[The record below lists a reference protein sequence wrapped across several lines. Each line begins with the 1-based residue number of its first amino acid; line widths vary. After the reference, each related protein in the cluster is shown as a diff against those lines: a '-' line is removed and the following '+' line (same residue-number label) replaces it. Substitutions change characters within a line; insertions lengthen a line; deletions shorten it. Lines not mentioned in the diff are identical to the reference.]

1 MTALRRWQNAA
12 AQVPPHP
19 LSVRP
24 HLLRLLAPGALS
36 LSLLAGPAVLAQSP
50 PPPPPAGG
58 RAPARGGTSN
68 SMPVEGPASQQDLY
82 AYALIGAVNAC
93 ELATKAKVS
102 VQQGIPAAAQS
113 VAFVISRRHGGRVQ
127 GIDKP
132 LTPEQ
137 MFDGSAVQITVLVR
151 QGCYSQL
158 SAADKKLIDTS
169 IAQIQ
174 AARNQKR

>member
-1 MTALRRWQNAA
+1 M
-12 AQVPPHP
+12 PPPRSDHA

-24 HLLRLLAPGALS
+24 PLLRLLAPGVLS
-36 LSLLAGPAVLAQSP
+36 LSLLSGPAVLAQSP

-58 RAPARGGTSN
+58 RAPAGGSAVP
-68 SMPVEGPASQQDLY
+68 MEGPATQKDLY

-102 VQQGIPAAAQS
+102 VQQGIPVAAQS
-113 VAFVISRRHGGRVQ
+113 VAFVIARRHGGRVQ
-127 GIDKP
+127 GIDKA
-132 LTPEQ
+132 LTPQQ

-151 QGCYSQL
+151 QGCYGQL

-174 AARNQKR
+174 AARSQSR